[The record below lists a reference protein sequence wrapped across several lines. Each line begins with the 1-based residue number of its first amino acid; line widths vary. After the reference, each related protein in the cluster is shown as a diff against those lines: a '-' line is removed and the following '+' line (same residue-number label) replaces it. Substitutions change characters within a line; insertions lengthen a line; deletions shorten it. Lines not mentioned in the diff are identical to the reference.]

1 MTRSVLR
8 ACDILKAFR
17 LDGEQ
22 LLLADVTERTGLSQ
36 TTSFRLLQTLVQGGL
51 LERCGRGVYQTCF
64 RPKTALSFRLG
75 FAAQTDSCF
84 SREVTESLRSAAA
97 RERLH
102 LVMVNNRYS
111 AKEALRNADLLIRER
126 VDLVLEYQTYE
137 RVAPMIAS
145 KFIEANIPVIAM
157 EIPHPGAHYFGTN
170 NYEAGLI
177 GGKALGRWTT
187 RHWPS
192 APERILLM
200 ELPIAGPLL
209 GLRITGMIDGLRK
222 EIPAIDSLPTT
233 HLDGK
238 GDFEHIF
245 DKVRRFLR
253 RSPLKPTLVCAV
265 NDLCAL
271 AVLRAFEEC
280 GGANMC
286 AVVGQNGIPEA
297 RDELRRP
304 GTRLTGTVAYF
315 PEHYGDELVR
325 MALDI
330 LRKKPAPLA
339 VFTKHQLITPE
350 NVDLLYPLDRG
361 TGPRSA
367 Q

>member
-75 FAAQTDSCF
+75 FAAQTDSRF
-84 SREVTESLRSAAA
+84 SREVTESLRRAAA
-97 RERLH
+97 RERLP
-102 LVMVNNRYS
+102 LVTVNNRYS
-111 AKEALRNADLLIRER
+111 AREALRNADLLIRER